1 MIKVIE
7 NNAID
12 VNGVVYNENQLGYYA
27 YFAMFIK
34 KNIPFKIG
42 SVIEEKERGR
52 PRTSNRERLQLY
64 VQEKHVKM
72 VRTFKKGLDIEEYI
86 VKKVNEGQE
95 SDVEQFTIETVPY
108 NLIEFWV
115 EQFKKEKL

>member
-7 NNAID
+7 NLNID
-12 VNGVVYNENQLGYYA
+12 HNGNIYTPESVGYHSLYCK
-27 YFAMFIK
+27 FIQ

-42 SVIEEKERGR
+42 SVIEEKTVGR

-64 VQEKHVKM
+64 VQEKHVEM
-72 VRTFKKGLDIEEYI
+72 IRTFKQGLDIEDYI

-95 SDVEQFTIETVPY
+95 SDVKPY
-108 NLIEFWV
+108 KFEDISFALIEIWV
-115 EQFKKEKL
+115 EQYKTEKL

>member
-7 NNAID
+7 NLNID
-12 VNGVVYNENQLGYYA
+12 HNGNIYTPESIGYHSLYCK
-27 YFAMFIK
+27 FIQ

-42 SVIEEKERGR
+42 SVIEEKTVGR

-64 VQEKHVKM
+64 VQKNHIEK

-95 SDVEQFTIETVPY
+95 SDVKPYTIETIPF

-115 EQFKKEKL
+115 EKYKIEKS

>member
-7 NNAID
+7 NLNID
-12 VNGVVYNENQLGYYA
+12 HNGNVYTPESVGYHSLYCK
-27 YFAMFIK
+27 FIQ

-42 SVIEEKERGR
+42 AVIEEKEVGR

-72 VRTFKKGLDIEEYI
+72 VRTFKQGLDIEEYI

-95 SDVEQFTIETVPY
+95 SDVKPYTIETIPF

-115 EQFKKEKL
+115 EQYKIEKL

>member
-7 NNAID
+7 NLNID
-12 VNGVVYNENQLGYYA
+12 HNGNIYTPESVGYHSLYCK
-27 YFAMFIK
+27 FIQ

-42 SVIEEKERGR
+42 SVIEEKTVGR

-64 VQEKHVKM
+64 VKEKHVKM
-72 VRTFKKGLDIEEYI
+72 VRTFKQGLDIEDYI
-86 VKKVNEGQE
+86 VKKVNERQE
-95 SDVEQFTIETVPY
+95 IDVKPFTIETIPF

-115 EQFKKEKL
+115 NYYNENK

>member
-7 NNAID
+7 NLNID
-12 VNGVVYNENQLGYYA
+12 HNGNIYTPESVGYHSLYCK
-27 YFAMFIK
+27 FIQ

-42 SVIEEKERGR
+42 SVIEEKTVGR

-64 VQEKHVKM
+64 VKEKHVKM
-72 VRTFKKGLDIEEYI
+72 VRTFKQGLDIEDYI
-86 VKKVNEGQE
+86 VKKENERQE
-95 SDVEQFTIETVPY
+95 IDVKPFTIETIPF

-115 EQFKKEKL
+115 NYYNENK